1 MFEMEDILYKL
12 HLGWF
17 DNVGE
22 VEEVEEQ
29 EGGSTRK
36 YKRWAGRN
44 NYTLTQWLRHR

>member
-1 MFEMEDILYKL
+1 MKWKTFYTSYIW
-12 HLGWF
+12 GGV